1 MGHCEV
7 YLATDCE
14 NTLRF
19 TTRHKLVTFNRRPR
33 DGHRRTEYLLDTTW
47 MKTTAI
53 RMRNT
58 SGGGVDVHLGV
69 FSIVKIWSL

>member
-14 NTLRF
+14 NALRF
-19 TTRHKLVTFNRRPR
+19 TTRHKLVTFNRRSW
-33 DGHRRTEYLLDTTW
+33 DGHRRTDHLLDTTL

-58 SGGGVDVHLGV
+58 SGSGVDVYLVV
-69 FSIVKIWSL
+69 FSIVKI